1 MALPQSRP
9 NPFIKKKKK
18 PFEVGVPTPTAPES
32 TSTPTPAPT
41 PAPTPTP
48 KIQTKV
54 KFNPDKS
61 VDYTVGGKTT
71 RLTPAEYQ
79 ALGGQGGGTSTQ
91 AVKDI
96 LYQTK
101 VERATAGLAYDTRF
115 AQDVKAK
122 QIEQNPL
129 EAPRE
134 LVTPVEAQLAQQQIL
149 QPNIPGGT
157 VGEISDAIIG
167 SPLINR
173 AGGQA
178 LANFVVS
185 FSSFLPEFAQFG
197 TKKSIGVQKSE
208 QAFSDLSAAL
218 TNNIVL
224 VKSGQIPVSVAL
236 KDLDAAIVAISDLQS
251 QTKGTG
257 KVNLRY
263 WVDQGREI
271 ENQVAREKAVLE
283 RQRIELLNAAQE
295 AAITFGV

>member
-129 EAPRE
+129 EAPKLLE
-134 LVTPVEAQLAQQQIL
+134 KPIEGQVAQEQIL
-149 QPNIPGGT
+149 TELPGG
-157 VGEISDAIIG
+157 GKLGGAIENLAEIKGVKPTLGFTAN
-167 SPLINR
+167 LI
-173 AGGQA
+173 AS
-178 LANFVVS
+178 L
-185 FSSFLPEFAQFG
+185 SSFLPETLQFG
-197 TKKSIGVQKSE
+197 TKKSINVQKAEST
-208 QAFSDLSAAL
+208 FTDLSSAID
-218 TNNIVL
+218 TNINL
-224 VKSGQIPVSVAL
+224 VRSGQLPMTTVL
-236 KDLDAAIVAISDLQS
+236 KDMEQAIVAVAQLES

-257 KVNLRY
+257 KANLRY
-263 WVDQGREI
+263 WLDQGREI
-271 ENQVAREKAVLE
+271 EAQVAREKAILE
-283 RQRIELLNAAQE
+283 RQRLQLLNAAQE